1 MKLLHIDSSILV
13 EASASRQ
20 LSAAIVQAL
29 TRVMPDTEVVRRDL
43 DADPIPHLDSRLLAA
58 ARPDIAVNGTAD
70 VAAEKAA
77 AVLEEFLGADI
88 VVIGA
93 PMYNFTIASQLKAWF
108 DRIIVGGKTFRYTET
123 GAKGLAGGKKV
134 IIASSRGGIY
144 MPGRPQAAN
153 DFHETYLRAILGFI
167 GIEDIEIVRAEG
179 LAYGPERREAA
190 MRAALASVSSVV
202 AGSVPAKAA

>member
-1 MKLLHIDSSILV
+1 MKLLHIDSSILG

-29 TRVMPDTEVVRRDL
+29 TRAMPRLEVVRRDL

-58 ARPDIAVNGTAD
+58 VRPDIAAD
-70 VAAEKAA
+70 LATRTTDDKGAVA
-77 AVLEEFLGADI
+77 LEEFVGADI

-93 PMYNFTIASQLKAWF
+93 PMYNFTIASQLKAWL
-108 DRIIVGGKTFRYTET
+108 DRIIIAGRTFRYTDA

-134 IIASSRGGIY
+134 IIASSRGGLY
-144 MPGRPQAAN
+144 MPRTPQAAN
-153 DFHETYLRAILGFI
+153 DFQEMYLRAILGFI

-179 LAYGPERREAA
+179 LAYGPEQREAA
-190 MRAALASVSSVV
+190 MRAALASVSSAV
-202 AGSVPAKAA
+202 AGFVPAKAA